1 MGWVP
6 SRAARADGGEFKD
19 LFDFCRRIDLK
30 KINRRSLEAMV
41 RAGVLDKLGPK
52 SSFHDRAQ
60 LLATLPDAIAAAD
73 QDARNE
79 AAGIMDMFGA
89 VDDSPATA
97 VEWKPARA
105 WNDETRLNGERD
117 TLGLFLTG
125 HPIDQYEKEVRQF
138 VTARINSLQPTGKGE
153 AATIAGLVVALRITR
168 SKRSGDRMA
177 FITLDDKTGR
187 VEVSVFGKTFAEYGE
202 LVQKDT
208 LLIFKGGVR
217 NDEYTGGFNLVADPG
232 KPLPAVCGWRCQ
244 WRMICPSSS
253 SRCCRRTRGA
263 TRRCCWIWTTT
274 LPRPV
279 SGWATNGK
287 SAPTS
292 HWWRS
297 CGYALVKTQC
307 GWSTSAA
314 GNTQHAS
321 TRERCVVTEVPGSAI
336 QTPGRGGRATLC
348 ARCSPALSREA

>member
-1 MGWVP
+1 
-6 SRAARADGGEFKD
+6 
-19 LFDFCRRIDLK
+19 
-30 KINRRSLEAMV
+30 MV

-217 NDEYTGGFNLVADPG
+217 NDEYTGGFNLVADEIMDMRQARETFARRLRVAVPVADD
-232 KPLPAVCGWRCQ
+232 LPQQLQQMLSPYQG
-244 WRMICPSSS
+244 
-253 SRCCRRTRGA
+253 
-263 TRRCCWIWTTT
+263 
-274 LPRPV
+274 
-279 SGWATNGK
+279 
-287 SAPTS
+287 
-292 HWWRS
+292 
-297 CGYALVKTQC
+297 
-307 GWSTSAA
+307 
-314 GNTQHAS
+314 GNTPVLLDLDHNIAAAS
-321 TRERCVVTEVPGSAI
+321 FWLGDEWKI
-336 QTPGRGGRATLC
+336 
-348 ARCSPALSREA
+348 SPHESLVEELRVRFGENAVRMEY